1 MQFFHESS
9 TRPWL
14 ITRESGLTLLEI
26 MVTLVILSLGLLGL
40 AGLQMTGLKNN
51 RAAYY
56 NAVAGQAVQ
65 DMSERLRVDVATRNA
80 VTGGTIRSVTGNNE
94 SCEAEEPEFDDRVA
108 CIASNL
114 PGGQARISELD
125 DDPKTMYIA
134 MRWTDLELNGGMGWT
149 ADTTNKPATSA
160 CGTATANTSC
170 HYIVF
175 RP

>member
-1 MQFFHESS
+1 MNPSRQ
-9 TRPWL
+9 
-14 ITRESGLTLLEI
+14 SGLTLLEI

-65 DMSERLRVDVATRNA
+65 DITERLRVDAATRNT

-94 SCEAEEPEFDDRVA
+94 SCEEEEPEFNDRVA
-108 CIASNL
+108 CVVSSL

-134 MRWTDLELNGGMGWT
+134 VRWTDLELNDGMGWA

-160 CGTATANTSC
+160 CGEAAVNTSC
-170 HYIVF
+170 YYIVF